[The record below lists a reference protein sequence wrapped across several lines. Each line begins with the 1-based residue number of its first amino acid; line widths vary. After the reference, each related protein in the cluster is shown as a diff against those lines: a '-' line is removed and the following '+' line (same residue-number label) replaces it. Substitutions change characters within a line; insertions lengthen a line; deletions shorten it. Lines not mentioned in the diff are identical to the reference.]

1 MSLYLKFLAYYI
13 DWFVCPVS
21 AVRAGHSAVDLRTCT
36 DADLILCSV
45 CIEEL
50 VGGLLRAICFEK
62 SVSLNQ
68 FDVLLRVRGHHYSP
82 KLSTGACHLCCLIL
96 ALRWWPKT
104 FDSMHCCCATLL
116 DDSSWSLGVF
126 PRRIAD
132 IPACVAIQA

>member
-1 MSLYLKFLAYYI
+1 MTVVMIAVKFVVTVDTYYIYVSPYCKSLAYYI

-50 VGGLLRAICFEK
+50 VGGLLRSICFEK

-68 FDVLLRVRGHHYSP
+68 FDVLLRVRGRHYLP
-82 KLSTGACHLCCLIL
+82 TLSSGACIYA
-96 ALRWWPKT
+96 AL
-104 FDSMHCCCATLL
+104 
-116 DDSSWSLGVF
+116 SW
-126 PRRIAD
+126 R
-132 IPACVAIQA
+132 